1 MLPKQLLP
9 PFRRKLLYA
18 IAGILLIYAIAGFV
32 VVPMV
37 AEKKLPEIAASAI
50 NGQVTVRDIDFNPFF
65 FSASVHGLDV
75 AQESGQT
82 VLSAERVSANVE
94 LSSVF
99 KKGPVIRS
107 VEIQGPKIDLVR
119 HENGDFNFADLLVK
133 KQQPD
138 SEQGAQKPDDQAAGS
153 QIYFLVEK
161 FRIRDGQIRFLD
173 ESNGFETIAESVFL
187 GVDRLGNKTDRP
199 AAFEL
204 SVKTRAGEEI
214 DCTGEFGLFPV
225 AAEARIDLKNADIKK
240 YAPFYQA
247 HTGLAVKSGRV
258 DVSAEVRWP
267 QQASSSETGSLV
279 SNGKIRVRSLS
290 VLDPQSG
297 NAVFDIPVFTL
308 SGIDADLAGKS
319 VSAKSISTS
328 GGTILAERTAAG
340 RINFSRI
347 TAGAPAAGDNGD
359 APERENPEPSGKQ
372 TPEQAAEP
380 WNIRLDTIS
389 ISDYTLAYSDLVPEN
404 PVSFKIR
411 RTNVRLYDFTL
422 QKDSPSYWS
431 VSSLA
436 EQGAI
441 SAQGRIQ
448 LTPLMAELDFKVTD
462 IGLDTADPYA
472 APFGMN
478 IEKGT
483 LNVAGSIEA
492 EETSDGLS
500 GNYIGDLWIDDLA
513 VTGIK
518 AGPLEM
524 NIQEGSLELASRFE
538 GQTTPD
544 GFTGSY
550 TGDFR
555 VDDLGL
561 KGIKSDSLGIDVTKG
576 SLDLGG
582 EITAELK
589 PDKISGTYA
598 GDLGIDDFT
607 VRDVKS
613 GESFLRFAHLGVEDI
628 QAGSDPM
635 AFQSGRVILRSPEI
649 SMTRDEQ
656 GNLTPALLAGSD
668 KKSGAG
674 QKPDKSAPKQ
684 DQQESKTPLELA
696 IAEIKIENGLFSF
709 TDRFIDPAF
718 STRLNALDL
727 RISDFLLDRQ
737 SVAPFEL
744 SGRLENQA
752 PFTIKGEIRTLDP
765 TARTGVDIAFSNIG
779 MPLFTPYSG
788 KYVGYEIQKGKLN
801 LELDYRIDARKLK
814 AENHLVFNQFYLGQ
828 SVQSPDAPNLPLKL
842 ALALLR
848 DRSGNISLDVPV
860 EGDMSSPEFKLGGVI
875 YSAFINLLKRIATSP
890 FAALSSLV
898 PNAEKLKYVDFAP
911 AEAQLDEQG
920 RKKLD
925 NLETALYKRPGLQLL
940 IRPGT
945 DPQKDREAFKQ
956 KAMEELVEAE
966 KTGSADPRLTPEQ
979 EYEKY
984 LKAACKTADID
995 TDDLSVAEMEA
1006 ALKQTIEIPEQRLTE
1021 LARLRGKTVRDY
1033 LLEKG
1038 RIKAE
1043 RIFLENPQ
1051 MADNPRVEFELEAK

>member
-1 MLPKQLLP
+1 MQPKPLLTS
-9 PFRRKLLYA
+9 FSRKILYA

-32 VVPMV
+32 AVPMV

-75 AQESGQT
+75 AQKSGQT
-82 VLSAERVSANVE
+82 VLSAKRVSANVE

-99 KKGPVIRS
+99 KKGPVLRS
-107 VEIQGPKIDLVR
+107 VEIQGPEIELVR
-119 HENGDFNFADLLVK
+119 YENGDFNFADLLVK
-133 KQQPD
+133 KQKPD
-138 SEQGAQKPDDQAAGS
+138 SEQGVQKPDDQAGRS
-153 QIYFLVEK
+153 PIYFFVEK

-173 ESNGFETIAESVFL
+173 ESNGFETHAESVYL
-187 GVDRLGNKTDRP
+187 GVDRLGSKTDSP

-225 AAEARIDLKNADIKK
+225 AAEARIDLENADIKK

-247 HTGLAVKSGRV
+247 HTGLAVKSGRA
-258 DVSAEVRWP
+258 DVSADVRWP
-267 QQASSSETGSLV
+267 QQASSAETGSLV
-279 SNGKIRVRSLS
+279 SNGEIRVRSLS
-290 VLDPQSG
+290 VLDPQTG
-297 NAVFDIPVFTL
+297 NAIFDIPVFKL
-308 SGIDADLAGKS
+308 SGIDADPAGKS

-340 RINFSRI
+340 GINFSRI

-359 APERENPEPSGKQ
+359 APGRENPKPSGKQ
-372 TPEQAAEP
+372 TPEPAAEP

-389 ISDYTLAYSDLVPEN
+389 VSDYTLAYSDLVPEN

-411 RTNVRLYDFTL
+411 RTNLRLYDFTL

-441 SAQGRIQ
+441 SAQGRVQ

-472 APFGMN
+472 APFGIN

-492 EETSDGLS
+492 RAT
-500 GNYIGDLWIDDLA
+500 
-513 VTGIK
+513 
-518 AGPLEM
+518 
-524 NIQEGSLELASRFE
+524 Q
-538 GQTTPD
+538 D
-544 GFTGSY
+544 GFSGS
-550 TGDFR
+550 
-555 VDDLGL
+555 
-561 KGIKSDSLGIDVTKG
+561 
-576 SLDLGG
+576 
-582 EITAELK
+582 
-589 PDKISGTYA
+589 YA
-598 GDLGIDDFT
+598 GDLGIDDFA

-613 GESFLRFAHLGVEDI
+613 GESFLRFAHLGLEDI
-628 QAGSDPM
+628 RAGSDPM
-635 AFQSGRVILRSPEI
+635 AFQTARVILRSPEI
-649 SMTRDEQ
+649 SVTRGEQ

-668 KKSGAG
+668 KKSAPE
-674 QKPDKSAPKQ
+674 QKPEKSAPKQ
-684 DQQESKTPLELA
+684 DQQEAKTSLELA
-696 IAEIKIENGLFSF
+696 IAVIKLENGLFSF

-718 STRLNALDL
+718 STSLSAIDL
-727 RISDFLLDRQ
+727 RVSDFLLNPED
-737 SVAPFEL
+737 VAPFEL
-744 SGRLENQA
+744 SGRLANQA
-752 PFTIKGEIRTLDP
+752 PFTITGEIRTLQP

-788 KYVGYEIQKGKLN
+788 KYLGYEIQKGKLN
-801 LELDYRIDARKLK
+801 LDLDYRIDARKLK

-848 DRSGNISLDVPV
+848 DRSGTIRLDVPV

-911 AEAQLDEQG
+911 AEAQLDKQG

-940 IRPGT
+940 IRPGA
-945 DPQKDREAFKQ
+945 DPQKDRAAFKQ
-956 KAMEELVEAE
+956 KAMERLVEAE
-966 KTGSADPRLTPEQ
+966 KTGSADTRRTPEQ
-979 EYEKY
+979 EYEKS

-995 TDDLSVAEMEA
+995 TDDLSVAEMAA
-1006 ALKQTIEIPEQRLTE
+1006 ALKQTIEIPEQQLTA
-1021 LARLRGKTVRDY
+1021 LARQRGKIVRDD

-1051 MADNPRVEFELEAK
+1051 MADNPWVEFELETE